1 MVSDARL
8 VKPRSGVMF
17 GICDLC
23 PLFCLSSTGTWSPL
37 HSVESDPQCP
47 EALTFPDS
55 SFGHQPPFYRFSS
68 NPLSSPCD
76 PYSPASI
83 SRPQGAAALTHAQGS
98 SPISPP
104 SPASLA
110 WAQRSRHQP
119 ASLALRKQEEEES
132 KRCKALSD
140 SYELSTDLQDKKV
153 KRLLRSCR
161 AFGSAEIPI
170 ESFICD
176 WPTGGDAGEEVR
188 GAVRVPAGGEDDPD
202 GVQAVPHEQELREAS
217 QFGLREPH
225 DAPHHLVQHEDAGT
239 HTRFPPPTMLA
250 RNYPQCSCTRLTSA
264 RRFASF
270 QQPSRAPVKMP
281 ARLSNCSHRS
291 NFGLFFY
298 KCLSSLDDLL
308 SSVGAMKPVFCR

>member
-1 MVSDARL
+1 MLLFAPRL
-8 VKPRSGVMF
+8 LRAT
-17 GICDLC
+17 LT
-23 PLFCLSSTGTWSPL
+23 SSLLPS
-37 HSVESDPQCP
+37 
-47 EALTFPDS
+47 A
-55 SFGHQPPFYRFSS
+55 PP
-68 NPLSSPCD
+68 
-76 PYSPASI
+76 
-83 SRPQGAAALTHAQGS
+83 QGS

-239 HTRFPPPTMLA
+239 HTRLPPPTKTVATTVATNGRSALVQYSFDERQPQGQGSAGQQGSGEAADMDDSFTKQVITLFSFLFVLA
-250 RNYPQCSCTRLTSA
+250 LNYPGCSCPKLITA
-264 RRFASF
+264 G
-270 QQPSRAPVKMP
+270 PVQVHLEDVSP
-281 ARLSNCSHRS
+281 PLHI
-291 NFGLFFY
+291 
-298 KCLSSLDDLL
+298 
-308 SSVGAMKPVFCR
+308 PI